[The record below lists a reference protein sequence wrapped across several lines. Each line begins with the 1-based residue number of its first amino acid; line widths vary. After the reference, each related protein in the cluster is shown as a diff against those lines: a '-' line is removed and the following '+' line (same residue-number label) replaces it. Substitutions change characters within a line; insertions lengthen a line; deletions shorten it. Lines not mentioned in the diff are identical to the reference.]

1 MQLYLAIH
9 FVFFSILCTF
19 VQHKMRWR
27 LFHSWKRGKLL
38 FSCHFKTLH
47 FRQAYI
53 EDSISMAALTVD
65 RVKKYYHRKTII
77 LGVKTRSITQ
87 KVKNLP
93 IVIFQQLDIRK
104 YYVLGMYIW
113 LVISKNFM
121 ESYSLEIIIN
131 CLLFWN
137 F

>member
-1 MQLYLAIH
+1 
-9 FVFFSILCTF
+9 
-19 VQHKMRWR
+19 
-27 LFHSWKRGKLL
+27 
-38 FSCHFKTLH
+38 
-47 FRQAYI
+47 
-53 EDSISMAALTVD
+53 MAALTVD
-65 RVKKYYHRKTII
+65 RVKKKYYHRKTII